1 MYLNKNEKALRGI
14 RVATMSLRLYIG
26 PMFAGKSTVAQST
39 IRRHQA
45 IGWKVCVLTHSLD
58 TRYSEIPAIVSH
70 DQQELPAMAGATL
83 MPFLASPDYVL
94 SKLVVIEEA
103 QFFPDLLEFV
113 DMVVDIHKKHCI
125 VVGLD
130 GDSERRPFGDILKLI
145 PKCNS
150 VEKLNALCKLC
161 GDGTEAPF
169 TYSNHTPVSEGV
181 PVVGSQETYM
191 PLCRNHWYKKREP
204 ARNDINYLDIHG
216 C

>member
-1 MYLNKNEKALRGI
+1 MYLNKNEKTLRGI

-45 IGWKVCVLTHSLD
+45 IGWNVFVITHSID
-58 TRYSEIPAIVSH
+58 TRYSETPAIVSH
-70 DQQELPAMAGATL
+70 DHQELPAAAGAAL
-83 MPFLASPDYVL
+83 LPFLVSSDYVL

-113 DMVVDIHKKHCI
+113 DMVVNIHKKHCI

-130 GDSERRPFGDILKLI
+130 GDSEQRPFGDILKLI
-145 PKCNS
+145 PKCDS

-181 PVVGSQETYM
+181 PVVGSQEIYM
-191 PLCRNHWYKKREP
+191 PLCRAHWHKKRAP
-204 ARNDINYLDIHG
+204 VRNYIDYSDIHG

>member
-1 MYLNKNEKALRGI
+1 
-14 RVATMSLRLYIG
+14 
-26 PMFAGKSTVAQST
+26 MFAGKSTVAQST

-58 TRYSEIPAIVSH
+58 TRYSETPAIISH
-70 DQQELPAMAGATL
+70 DHQELPAIAGATL
-83 MPFLASPDYVL
+83 MPFLTSTDYVL

-103 QFFPDLLEFV
+103 QFFSDLLEFV

-145 PKCNS
+145 PKCDS
-150 VEKLNALCKLC
+150 VEKLNALCKVC

-191 PLCRNHWYKKREP
+191 PLCRDHWFRKKNP
-204 ARNDINYLDIHG
+204 ILTMPKWNDVHG